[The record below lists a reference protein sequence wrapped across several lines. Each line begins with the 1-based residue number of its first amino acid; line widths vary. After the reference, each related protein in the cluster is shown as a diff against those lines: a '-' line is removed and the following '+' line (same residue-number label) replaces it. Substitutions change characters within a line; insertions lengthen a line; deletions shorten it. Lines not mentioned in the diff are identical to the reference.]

1 MGPCP
6 FSTTLCLFYS
16 DLFEEQEKCGS
27 KFLVRFA
34 LRQKNPFAQK
44 NNSVN

>member
-1 MGPCP
+1 MSPCP
-6 FSTTLCLFYS
+6 ISTTLCLFYS
-16 DLFEEQEKCGS
+16 DLFEEQENCGS